1 MYAIRVE
8 ADFSAAHSIS
18 VAGVPEPLHG
28 HNWHVTVDLAA
39 DTLDDDGL
47 LVDFHTIHDALTG
60 ILEPFHNRTL
70 NDVEPF
76 SHLNPTA
83 ELIARHIAIQ
93 LDARVGEALRAVSA
107 RIRSVS
113 ITEAPGC
120 TAFYHPDPSA

>member
-8 ADFSAAHSIS
+8 ANFSSAHSIT

-28 HNWHVTVDLAA
+28 HNWHVTVDIAA
-39 DTLDDDGL
+39 PTLDDDGL
-47 LVDFHTIHDALTG
+47 LVDFHTIHDALNDT
-60 ILEPFHNRTL
+60 ISPFHNRTL

-76 SHLNPTA
+76 NHLNPTA

-93 LDARVGEALRAVSA
+93 LDARVGSALRAVDA
-107 RIRSVS
+107 RITAVA

-120 TAFYHPDPSA
+120 TATYHPDPNT